1 MIESPELDSEIIAA
15 HLKTALEQNR
25 LLLTERAERDM
36 ERAHFDDEMLSEFLR
51 TPRRIDKYEG
61 RRDNGCSYI
70 LYGIRTTRAVVSVHD
85 GYVTLVCLKHN
96 PFPAVG

>member
-1 MIESPELDSEIIAA
+1 MIKSNEVETEGIAA
-15 HLKTALEQNR
+15 TLKEAVEHHR

-36 ERAHFDDEMLSEFLR
+36 EQAHFDEEMLGEFLR
-51 TPRRIDKYEG
+51 APKRIDKYAG

-70 LYGIRTTRAVVSVHD
+70 LYGVRTTRAVVSVHD

>member
-1 MIESPELDSEIIAA
+1 MIKSHELDSEIIAA
-15 HLKTALEQNR
+15 HLREALERKR
-25 LLLTERAERDM
+25 LLFTERAERDM
-36 ERAHFDDEMLSEFLR
+36 ERAHFDGEMLSEFLR
-51 TPRRIDKYEG
+51 APRRIDKYEG

-70 LYGIRTTRAVVSVHD
+70 LYGERTTRAVVSVHD